1 MNNEHKSTSNGL
13 DITLMKKLLDDNF
26 YFDFLKE
33 GVLNSYRAFLISSNL
48 HDELLNVTKISNYL
62 IDVLNVIKDSVEDGS
77 LKLNDKEN
85 ANYHYLL
92 DNVSINLFIEKY
104 KDKFFNSNLNGMMV
118 KVPCNYFIDFLTL
131 TNDSY
136 DDFFD
141 DKIKKHKEFEK
152 EDFLYLFINFIKR
165 EIHKKYI
172 FEDKYK
178 RRIDEIV
185 NYERL
190 DVEYLYYSN
199 PNAVRYENLDQ
210 LKLTDELKNEVLKD
224 MPEKLDSVKKAI
236 YIYIK
241 LCKILTYDPEF
252 YALGQGLNG
261 VEKHRGIRNI
271 ESITPVNNEA
281 ICYEFCAIYA
291 KLIKE
296 LGFDYEIEGDSL
308 GMLLGLH
315 QYLNVLLGKYFVS
328 VDSVTSVLYGDM
340 TRAKLNQPLEGI
352 KCLNKNN
359 KSRKEFNLMVTEVY
373 SIIVNQENKK
383 QRDHSAFTFADL
395 NLKGYSFED
404 KIRLL
409 LKKANEF
416 NLKTIDFMGY
426 VKQLMGVLFGQEER
440 ENKVKFSIVS
450 DKKRSKEGKDATVTG
465 IFTIIEN
472 QKKCYFLYNDDEKLL
487 IPLSESDLNEMFNE
501 GKLRYIDKQNTII
514 PGIASEGR
522 IV

>member
-48 HDELLNVTKISNYL
+48 PDELLNVTKISNYL

-85 ANYHYLL
+85 ANYNYLI
-92 DNVSINLFIEKY
+92 DNVSINEFIEKY
-104 KDKFFNSNLNGMMV
+104 KDKFFNSNLNGKMV

-131 TNDSY
+131 TNDAY

-261 VEKHRGIRNI
+261 G
-271 ESITPVNNEA
+271 
-281 ICYEFCAIYA
+281 
-291 KLIKE
+291 
-296 LGFDYEIEGDSL
+296 
-308 GMLLGLH
+308 
-315 QYLNVLLGKYFVS
+315 
-328 VDSVTSVLYGDM
+328 
-340 TRAKLNQPLEGI
+340 
-352 KCLNKNN
+352 
-359 KSRKEFNLMVTEVY
+359 
-373 SIIVNQENKK
+373 
-383 QRDHSAFTFADL
+383 
-395 NLKGYSFED
+395 
-404 KIRLL
+404 
-409 LKKANEF
+409 
-416 NLKTIDFMGY
+416 
-426 VKQLMGVLFGQEER
+426 
-440 ENKVKFSIVS
+440 
-450 DKKRSKEGKDATVTG
+450 
-465 IFTIIEN
+465 
-472 QKKCYFLYNDDEKLL
+472 
-487 IPLSESDLNEMFNE
+487 
-501 GKLRYIDKQNTII
+501 
-514 PGIASEGR
+514 
-522 IV
+522 